1 MRRFIVPA
9 LVLAAG
15 LCRVAPV
22 AADEQAVA
30 VINNQEQRVEELTPP
45 AEQRIEVISGSI
57 EVDDGAQR
65 VVALDDS
72 REQTVGEHIPPTPGE
87 KTASKVGQAAL
98 GVASAGLALGVM
110 AASLLLF

>member
-9 LVLAAG
+9 LVIAAG

-22 AADEQAVA
+22 AADEQAVE
-30 VINNQEQRVEELTPP
+30 VITNQEQRVEVLTPP
-45 AEQRIEVISGSI
+45 AEQRIEVISGSV
-57 EVDDGAQR
+57 EVEDGAQQ

-72 REQTVGEHIPPTPGE
+72 REQSVGEHIPPTPSE
-87 KTASKVGQAAL
+87 KQATKAGQFVL

-110 AASLLLF
+110 AASLLLL

>member
-1 MRRFIVPA
+1 VRRFIVPA

-22 AADEQAVA
+22 AADEQAVEA
-30 VINNQEQRVEELTPP
+30 NQEQRVEAIAPP
-45 AEQRIEVISGSI
+45 TEQRIEVISGSV
-57 EVDDGAQR
+57 EVDDGSQR

-87 KTASKVGQAAL
+87 KQASKAGQFVL
-98 GVASAGLALGVM
+98 GVASAGVALGVM
-110 AASLLLF
+110 AASLLLL